1 MGIEY
6 ELKYAATPQVL
17 SQVKSDL
24 GGQWHCIQMRT
35 TYYDTEDGS
44 LSARKWTLRRR
55 LENNTSICTLKTPA
69 PQGRQ
74 EYEVLCDDIADG
86 VKELCKLGAPAEL
99 LELTAGGVREV
110 CGAAFTRQ
118 AKTVQ
123 LPGFTAEIA
132 LDQGELFSGENRQP
146 LCELEVELK
155 GGDGKLMRNY
165 AFHLA
170 AGYGLQPER
179 KSKFKRALSLGR

>member
-6 ELKYAATPQVL
+6 ELKYAATPQAL
-17 SQVKSDL
+17 SQVESDL
-24 GGQWHCIQMRT
+24 GGQWHRIQMRT
-35 TYYDTEDGS
+35 TYYDTADGS

-55 LENNTSICTLKTPA
+55 LENGSSVCTLKTPA

-74 EYEVLCDDIADG
+74 EYEVLCENIEDG
-86 VKELCKLGAPAEL
+86 IEELCKLGAPAEL
-99 LELTAGGVREV
+99 LELTAEGVCEV

-123 LPGFTAEIA
+123 LAGFTAEIA

-155 GGDGKLMRNY
+155 GGDGKLMQKY
-165 AFHLA
+165 AQCLA
-170 AGYGLQPER
+170 ARYGLRQES